1 MQVGK
6 ANGGDIMRREVP
18 VEQAVGMTLAHDLT
32 KIVPGEFKGR
42 IFAKGHVIREEDIP
56 VLLDIGKR
64 HIYVL
69 DIADDELHEND
80 AAQIMANAL
89 AGSNVYQA
97 PVHEGKIVLKAK
109 HSGMLWVDAK
119 RVTAMNMIDDI
130 SITTKMPFKHVDEG
144 TSVAGIKPIPLVIDK
159 KKVQAV
165 EAIAKE
171 SVGGNGIIDIMPYKP
186 QKIVLITTGSEI
198 AAGRVE
204 DKSGPVLREKFRK
217 LGFEIDTQLFFSD
230 EMDEISNA
238 IVQAS
243 KDGATMVCIT
253 GGMSVDPDDRSPGA
267 IKKAATHV
275 VTYGVPLLPGSMMM
289 LAYRHETVIFGLP
302 GAVIYDPVTSFDV
315 LLPRVLAGIA
325 VTKKDIAP
333 LGVGGWLNV

>member
-1 MQVGK
+1 
-6 ANGGDIMRREVP
+6 MRREVP
-18 VEQAVGMTLAHDLT
+18 VEQAIGMTLAHDLT

-69 DIADDELHEND
+69 DIGEDELHEND
-80 AAQIMANAL
+80 AAQMMADAL
-89 AGSNVYQA
+89 AGASVVKT
-97 PVHEGKIVLKAK
+97 PVHEGKIVLKAL
-109 HSGMLWVDAK
+109 HSGMLWVDTK

-130 SITTKMPFKHVDEG
+130 SIATRIPFTHVDEG
-144 TSVAGIKPIPLVIDK
+144 KPVAGIKPIPLVIDRQ
-159 KKVQAV
+159 KVQAV
-165 EAIAKE
+165 QEIAQH
-171 SVGGNGIIDIMPYKP
+171 SVGGNAIIDVMPYKP

-198 AAGRVE
+198 ASGRVE
-204 DKSGPVLREKFRK
+204 DKSGPMMREKFHRY
-217 LGFEIDTQLFFSD
+217 GCEVHEQLFFSD
-230 EMDEISNA
+230 EMDKIAAA
-238 IVQAS
+238 IVQAA
-243 KDGATMVCIT
+243 DGGATLVCVT

-267 IKKAATHV
+267 IRKAATHV

-289 LAYRHETVIFGLP
+289 LAYRRDTVIFGLP
-302 GAVIYDPVTSFDV
+302 GAVIYDSVTSFDI

-333 LGVGGWLNV
+333 LGIGGWLNA

>member
-1 MQVGK
+1 
-6 ANGGDIMRREVP
+6 MRREVP

-42 IFAKGHVIREEDIP
+42 IFAKGHVIQEEDIP

-64 HIYVL
+64 HIFVL
-69 DIADDELHEND
+69 ELTDDELHEND
-80 AAQIMANAL
+80 AAKRMADAL
-89 AGSNVYQA
+89 AGANVYQA
-97 PVHEGKIVLKAK
+97 PVHEGKIVLKAS

-130 SITTKMPFKHVDEG
+130 SITTRVPYTHVDEG
-144 TSVAGIKPIPLVIDK
+144 KSVAGIKPIPLLIEK
-159 KKVQAV
+159 KKVEEV
-165 EAIAKE
+165 EEIACE

-186 QKIVLITTGSEI
+186 QKILLITTGSEI
-198 AAGRVE
+198 ASGRVE
-204 DKSGPVLREKFRK
+204 DKSGPVLREKFYK
-217 LGFEIDTQLFFSD
+217 LGFKIDAQLFFSD
-230 EMDEISNA
+230 EMDEISAA
-238 IVQAS
+238 IAKAS
-243 KDGATMVCIT
+243 DDGATMVCVT

-289 LAYRHETVIFGLP
+289 LAYRHETAIFGLP
-302 GAVIYDPVTSFDV
+302 GAVIYDPVTSFDI

-325 VTKKDIAP
+325 ITKKDIAP
-333 LGVGGWLNV
+333 LGVGGWLNA